1 MEQIDN
7 TDPYLVAAALAM
19 ATQEKGLTEEQE
31 SILAN
36 LYMFR

>member
-1 MEQIDN
+1 MDKIDN

-31 SILAN
+31 SILTSR
-36 LYMFR
+36 YMFR

>member
-1 MEQIDN
+1 MDKIDN

-19 ATQEKGLTEEQE
+19 ATQEKGLTDEQE

-36 LYMFR
+36 RYMFR